1 MGCYIFYDLINHQKH
16 DSPSVVKSVL
26 LNILSSLSAPLTIC
40 SGGACNSIYIST
52 ITSILSSFSV
62 PLTLAVP
69 LLNVFGYAMQ
79 LFGLIS
85 LYSANKW
92 RSIPFW
98 VYLVAMLGQI
108 FSSHYLIN
116 WICCGLMITA
126 TVVNAKTNKFM
137 FGKNKKLFN
146 SSIVWFFNINLNFTT
161 KNEIILFMKINKH
174 DLFEVNY
181 EIRLLFFIKFS
192 ISFITHKFH

>member
-1 MGCYIFYDLINHQKH
+1 MGSYIFYDLINHQKH

-69 LLNVFGYAMQ
+69 LLNIFGYVMQ
-79 LFGLIS
+79 LVGLIS

-92 RSIPFW
+92 RSVPFW

-108 FSSHYLIN
+108 LSKHYLIN
-116 WICCGLMITA
+116 WICCGLMIIA
-126 TVVNAKTNKFM
+126 TVLNAKTNKFV
-137 FGKNKKLFN
+137 FGKSKKMFN
-146 SSIVWFFNINLNFTT
+146 SSIVWFF
-161 KNEIILFMKINKH
+161 
-174 DLFEVNY
+174 
-181 EIRLLFFIKFS
+181 S
-192 ISFITHKFH
+192 

>member
-161 KNEIILFMKINKH
+161 KNEISLFVKINKNA
-174 DLFEVNY
+174 LFEVNY

>member
-181 EIRLLFFIKFS
+181 EVWLLLIVNIRFS
-192 ISFITHKFH
+192 L